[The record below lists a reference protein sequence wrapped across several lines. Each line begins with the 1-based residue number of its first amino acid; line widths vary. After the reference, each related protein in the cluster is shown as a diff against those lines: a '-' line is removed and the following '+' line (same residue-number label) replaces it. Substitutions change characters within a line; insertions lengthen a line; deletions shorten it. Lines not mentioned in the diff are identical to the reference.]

1 MSREKPSDFSKKH
14 GNAVLDPGLKEE
26 ILKKAKNGEVPCA
39 VLFELAGTLKVS
51 AKEVGIALDLMNFR
65 ITKCQLGLF
74 GYQPEKKIATP
85 AESVSGDLAE
95 EIQQLRVDGRL
106 ACKAAWDIAARLNLP
121 KMAVSRACEAMGVK
135 IKPCQLG
142 AF

>member
-1 MSREKPSDFSKKH
+1 
-14 GNAVLDPGLKEE
+14 
-26 ILKKAKNGEVPCA
+26 
-39 VLFELAGTLKVS
+39 LFELAGTLKVS
-51 AKEVGIALDLMNFR
+51 AKEVGIAVDLMNFR

-74 GYQPEKKIATP
+74 GYHPEKKIATP
-85 AESVSGDLAE
+85 AESVSEELGV
-95 EIQQLRVDGRL
+95 EIQKHGVDGRL
-106 ACKAAWDIAARLNLP
+106 PCKTAWDIATRLNLH